1 MLAII
6 DAQVLAWLGAAG
18 VVFLHVLGLLHVIHA
33 LMHVRTSQGTIA
45 WVVSL
50 VTFPYL
56 AIPLYWLLGRSRF
69 HGYVR
74 ARKHDDEELGKLASE
89 MHRMVA
95 SHEVGI
101 AKHDAIARAA
111 QTLGGLPFTDGNELT
126 LLIDGEETFDSIFHE
141 IENAEEY
148 VCINFFIVKNDKIGI
163 RLQQLL
169 IRKAKEGIRIW
180 FLFDEIGS
188 HKLSRKYL
196 RELRDAGV
204 ECRTF
209 GANRTWV
216 SRLQYNF
223 RNHRKIVIIDGR
235 VGFIGGINVGD
246 EYLGRD
252 QKFGEWRDT
261 HLRLKGPTVEALQ
274 LVFLEDWYWATNQM
288 LDLTWEKEVEKANQV
303 AAVIP
308 TGPADGADSWQL
320 LVVESANMS
329 RDKLWI
335 ASPYFVPDEGVIA
348 ALQTASLRGV
358 DVRILIPERA
368 DHLLVWLSAFTYYE
382 QSLPFGIRIFR
393 YHKGFLH
400 EKVMLVDDR
409 LAAVGSANLDN
420 RSFRLNFEITAFSPD
435 PKFVHEVT
443 AMLAEDFRHAN
454 EALMRDFSGKPFWFR
469 VAARFAR
476 LFAPVQ

>member
-1 MLAII
+1 VAVII
-6 DAQVLAWLGAAG
+6 SDIWAGLGIAG
-18 VVFLHVLGLLHVIHA
+18 VILLHLVGFFHVIHA
-33 LMHVRTSQGTIA
+33 VMHVRTSQGTIA
-45 WVVSL
+45 WAVSL
-50 VTFPYL
+50 ITFPYV
-56 AIPLYWLLGRSRF
+56 AIPIYWLLGRSRF

-74 ARKHDDEELGKLASE
+74 ARKHDDDQLGKLAAK
-89 MHRMVA
+89 MHQIVA
-95 SHEVGI
+95 SHEVEI
-101 AKHDAIARAA
+101 SKHDAIARAA
-111 QTLGGLPFTDGNELT
+111 QYLGGLPFTDGNELT
-126 LLIDGEETFDSIFHE
+126 LLIDGKETFESIFHE
-141 IENAEEY
+141 IEHAEEY
-148 VCINFFIVKNDKIGI
+148 VCLNFFIVKNDRIGV

-169 IRKAKEGIRIW
+169 IRKARQGVRIW

-188 HKLSRKYL
+188 YKLSRKYL
-196 RELRDAGV
+196 RELRRAGV
-204 ECRTF
+204 ECQSF

-223 RNHRKIVIIDGR
+223 RNHRKIVIVDGR

-246 EYLGRD
+246 EYLGRNLR
-252 QKFGEWRDT
+252 FGEWRDT

-274 LVFLEDWYWATNQM
+274 LVFLEDWYWVTNRM
-288 LDLTWEKEVEKANQV
+288 LDLTWEKEVEPANQI

-320 LVVESANMS
+320 LVVESANMA

-335 ASPYFVPDEGVIA
+335 ASPYFVPDEGVMA

-368 DHLLVWLSAFTYYE
+368 DHTLVWLSAFTYYE
-382 QSLPFGIRIFR
+382 QSLPFGVRIFR

-400 EKVMLVDDR
+400 EKVMLVDDK

-435 PKFVHEVT
+435 PKFIREVA
-443 AMLAEDFRHAN
+443 AMLAEDFTHSI
-454 EALMRDFSGKPFWFR
+454 EATMEDFTGKPFWFR